1 MADIIAFPV
10 HRIPPSVTKPCG
22 DVPLHQARDHCVA
35 GAAPGMASRLE
46 EMMEE
51 IADLYEG
58 SSLVDHAYCRVSF
71 RGDEEVVEPTE
82 MDFASLTELVVF
94 SPEIQR
100 EEECATSAT
109 GENLPLDVRWGD
121 VFFKSGE
128 VYPFLFTIYTEEYVK
143 HQLLSCGEMIRPSP
157 RDIILGKKHLAP
169 PDIVRAVLKWVNL
182 YFPQQRGK
190 PVRLES
196 PAVLQD
202 LICDP
207 GIEIVVPEPS

>member
-10 HRIPPSVTKPCG
+10 RRIPLPGTTPCG

-35 GAAPGMASRLE
+35 NAAPGKANRLD
-46 EMMEE
+46 EMMQE
-51 IADLYEG
+51 IADLYND
-58 SSLVDHAYCRVSF
+58 SSLTDYAYCRLNL
-71 RGDEEVVEPTE
+71 RGDEEDTE
-82 MDFASLTELVVF
+82 SAETDFASLAELVVF

-100 EEECATSAT
+100 EDGRTSEP
-109 GENLPLDVRWGD
+109 GETSPLDVRWGD
-121 VFFKSGE
+121 VFFKCGD
-128 VYPFLFTIYTEEYVK
+128 VYPFLFTVYTEEYVK
-143 HQLLSCGEMIRPSP
+143 HQLVSCGEVIKPSP
-157 RDIILGKKHLAP
+157 RDIILGKKHLSP
-169 PDIVRAVLKWVNL
+169 PDIIRAVLKWVNL
-182 YFPQQRGK
+182 YFPHERGK